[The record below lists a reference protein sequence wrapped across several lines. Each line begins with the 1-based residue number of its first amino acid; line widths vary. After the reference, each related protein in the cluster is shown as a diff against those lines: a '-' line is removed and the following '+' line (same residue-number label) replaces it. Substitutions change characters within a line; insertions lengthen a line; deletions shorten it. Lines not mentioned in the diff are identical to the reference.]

1 MSKFEDRLR
10 QELPAL
16 ADALHEARSTRSGEP
31 TRDAVSQD
39 HSPIVELGLQ
49 PVRRKRRWPALA
61 AAAAVAA
68 VAAVIGALIIS
79 SDQTEVATTDVI
91 VPKPAPAAS
100 DESPEGS
107 SVLEPVAPEP
117 EPEPVAPA
125 PEPAP
130 EPEPEPEPTP
140 EQPELAADDG
150 VGTLRPGEGVT
161 VLAGRADWFDGYF
174 QASLFKLLLEELGYR
189 VPDPAAL
196 EMSPSDAYTAM
207 ALENMD
213 FWANSWYPG
222 HYEWHDVELPDGS
235 RVGDHLSVVGEM
247 LYEGIL
253 QGFLVTKSFA
263 DAYGVY
269 TMDDLNNDA
278 EALAAYDATDHVPGN
293 GKAEIYGCDG
303 FWTCNDIIA
312 NMIAFSGW
320 DNVVQISGD
329 YDAYFELARQDVA
342 SDVPMVVYTWTP
354 SPYITVLRPG
364 DNAYWLGVENILD
377 DSNPTGFE
385 RGEEFDQRGP
395 DGTGG
400 LVSIGPDQCPSAADR
415 PDGKCPIGWLAGH
428 ILITANTEFLEANP
442 ATRALFEAVR
452 LTPLEVSQ
460 ANIAQLEGGAH
471 PDDLAAQ
478 WIADNRDRVD
488 SWLAAARTAG

>member
-1 MSKFEDRLR
+1 M
-10 QELPAL
+10 LPP
-16 ADALHEARSTRSGEP
+16 DGVRW
-31 TRDAVSQD
+31 VS
-39 HSPIVELGLQ
+39 
-49 PVRRKRRWPALA
+49 
-61 AAAAVAA
+61 
-68 VAAVIGALIIS
+68 
-79 SDQTEVATTDVI
+79 
-91 VPKPAPAAS
+91 
-100 DESPEGS
+100 
-107 SVLEPVAPEP
+107 PVAPD
-117 EPEPVAPA
+117 PA
-125 PEPAP
+125 PDQP
-130 EPEPEPEPTP
+130 EPEPEPEPEQPEPEPEP
-140 EQPELAADDG
+140 EQPELEADDS

-161 VLAGRADWFDGYF
+161 VLAGRADWYQGYF
-174 QASLFKLLLEELGYR
+174 QAALFKLLLEELGYR
-189 VPDPAAL
+189 VSDPAGL

-207 ALENMD
+207 ALEEMD

-222 HYEWHDVELPDGS
+222 HNEWHDVELPDGS
-235 RVGDHLSVVGEM
+235 RVGDHVSVVGEM

-269 TMDDLNNDA
+269 TMDDLNDDA

-329 YDAYFELARQDVA
+329 YDAYFELARRDVA

-478 WIADNRDRVD
+478 WIQDNRDRVD